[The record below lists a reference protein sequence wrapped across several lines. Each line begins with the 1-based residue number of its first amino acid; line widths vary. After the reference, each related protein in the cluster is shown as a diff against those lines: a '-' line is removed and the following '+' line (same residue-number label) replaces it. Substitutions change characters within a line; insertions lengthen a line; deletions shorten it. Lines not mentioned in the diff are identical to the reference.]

1 MGISLRPMA
10 VEIDVK
16 AALRPLVCKPR
27 GASKPLVC
35 KPRGASNMVNP
46 KLRHCALGSAVRPET
61 DSGSRKGNI
70 PERGSKLRHSCNRFR
85 RLWNWDPYRLEVRSS
100 FSYLVGTEGTRKNR
114 LWGAP
119 LP

>member
-61 DSGSRKGNI
+61 DSGSRKGNFPRRGPNCGI
-70 PERGSKLRHSCNRFR
+70 PATGS
-85 RLWNWDPYRLEVRSS
+85 DDYRIGTLIGLEVRSS
-100 FSYLVGTEGTRKNR
+100 FSL
-114 LWGAP
+114 LIGA
-119 LP
+119 